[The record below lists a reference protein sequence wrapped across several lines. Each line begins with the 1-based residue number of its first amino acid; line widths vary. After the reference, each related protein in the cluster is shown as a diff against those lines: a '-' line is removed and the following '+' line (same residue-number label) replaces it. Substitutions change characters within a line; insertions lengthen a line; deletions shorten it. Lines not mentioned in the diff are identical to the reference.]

1 MLVNDLGLPLDGN
14 LYVTSERY
22 ARENPRAVEAF
33 LRATF
38 KAWDFTFKN
47 PDQAIALFIKANPIL
62 DGRRDILRAQLKKSL
77 ELVVSK
83 DAREAGL
90 GVQTQRGWDDAQETL
105 LKTGLI
111 KSKVDSRSLYTTEFW
126 DKVPRVD
133 VKQIQTS
140 N

>member
-1 MLVNDLGLPLDGN
+1 MRP
-14 LYVTSERY
+14 
-22 ARENPRAVEAF
+22 
-33 LRATF
+33 
-38 KAWDFTFKN
+38 
-47 PDQAIALFIKANPIL
+47 
-62 DGRRDILRAQLKKSL
+62 QLKKSL

-126 DKVPRVD
+126 EKIPRVD
-133 VKQIQTS
+133 IKQIPTS